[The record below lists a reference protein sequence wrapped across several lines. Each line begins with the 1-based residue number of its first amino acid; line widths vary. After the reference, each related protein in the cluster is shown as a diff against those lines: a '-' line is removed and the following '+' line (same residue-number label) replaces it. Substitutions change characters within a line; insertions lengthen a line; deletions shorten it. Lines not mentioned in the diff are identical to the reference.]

1 MSIKGLKGI
10 EFDFWESYLNTLD
23 FKPMSPM
30 VTSGMAGNAKLA
42 DELLELYLKGNKT
55 AGSGLLRAYLI
66 EDEDIPI
73 VGNYWIIL
81 DSKSN
86 PRCIVQTVRVEINR
100 FDEVPESV
108 AIAEGEGDLS
118 ISYWRKVH
126 REFFIPFLKTWGI
139 SNLDE
144 ELVVTEHFKLLYS

>member
-1 MSIKGLKGI
+1 MGLKII
-10 EFDFWESYLNTLD
+10 ESDFWESYINTLNL
-23 FKPMSPM
+23 KPTAPI
-30 VTSGMAGNAKLA
+30 VTLGMAGNIELA
-42 DELLELYLKGNKT
+42 DELLELYLKGIKT
-55 AGSGLLRAYLI
+55 AGSGLLKDYQI
-66 EDEDIPI
+66 EGDDIPI

-100 FDEVPESV
+100 FDEVPESI

-118 ISYWRKVH
+118 LSFWRKAH
-126 REFFIPFLKTWGI
+126 REFFTPFLKAWGI

-144 ELVVTEHFKLLYS
+144 ELVITEHFKLVHS